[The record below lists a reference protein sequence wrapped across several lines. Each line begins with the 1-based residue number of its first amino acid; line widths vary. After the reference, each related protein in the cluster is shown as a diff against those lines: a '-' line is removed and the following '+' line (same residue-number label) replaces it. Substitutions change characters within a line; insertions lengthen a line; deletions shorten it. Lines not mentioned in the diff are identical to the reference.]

1 MYWIQKHCASN
12 SLVKALFHFFFLFL
26 FSKLRPLM
34 ATYNGLSIWV
44 SCVCV
49 WHIDVWWRGVV
60 CEERKWMELAQ
71 LRVVVLERD
80 IITELAGRLR

>member
-1 MYWIQKHCASN
+1 
-12 SLVKALFHFFFLFL
+12 
-26 FSKLRPLM
+26 
-34 ATYNGLSIWV
+34 
-44 SCVCV
+44 V